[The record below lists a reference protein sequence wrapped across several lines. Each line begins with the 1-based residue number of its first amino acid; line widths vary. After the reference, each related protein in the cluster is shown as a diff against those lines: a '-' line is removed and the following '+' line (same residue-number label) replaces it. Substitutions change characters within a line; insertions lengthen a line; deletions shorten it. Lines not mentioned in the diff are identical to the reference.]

1 MFGWALILSLTALL
15 LLFMLLYNSLAFEY
29 FKCDERVQYQN
40 AITVLMPTFNRNL
53 DVVKQIILHY
63 EMMNCVSSVIVLEF
77 DEGHKTNHATAVHM
91 PNDLRLRFSAHKF
104 PYSGKPLCPQIL
116 SDAVI
121 TVDDD
126 CVLQEPLLQSLY
138 SRLLTDPTALH
149 GIEGRNVIRGEY
161 MPYDRPNVQPGGV
174 EVYMLLTWCA
184 MAKTSRMKEV
194 EEEFRANYF
203 DYCKRLNG
211 EDIAIS
217 RIFRKCVMHEFGWV
231 TFRRKPIIN
240 THIRFMTNEYSL
252 SGRKN
257 FLKDRQE
264 VVERF
269 SAVNLTASPSAPIH
283 APPSAPIHALSKET
297 HMAYVLAKNR
307 HAITIVLALTI
318 VVVFIILIHHTH
330 LHYLR

>member
-1 MFGWALILSLTALL
+1 
-15 LLFMLLYNSLAFEY
+15 
-29 FKCDERVQYQN
+29 
-40 AITVLMPTFNRNL
+40 
-53 DVVKQIILHY
+53 
-63 EMMNCVSSVIVLEF
+63 
-77 DEGHKTNHATAVHM
+77 
-91 PNDLRLRFSAHKF
+91 
-104 PYSGKPLCPQIL
+104 
-116 SDAVI
+116 
-121 TVDDD
+121 
-126 CVLQEPLLQSLY
+126 
-138 SRLLTDPTALH
+138 
-149 GIEGRNVIRGEY
+149 

-203 DYCKRLNG
+203 DYSKRLNG

-217 RIFRKCVMHEFGWV
+217 RIFRKCVMHELGWV
-231 TFRRKPIIN
+231 TFQRKPIIN

-269 SAVNLTASPSAPIH
+269 SAVNLTASPSALTASP
-283 APPSAPIHALSKET
+283 ASPSAPIHVLSKET

-307 HAITIVLALTI
+307 HAITVVLALTI
-318 VVVFIILIHHTH
+318 VVVCIILIHHTH
-330 LHYLR
+330 HYLR

>member
-1 MFGWALILSLTALL
+1 MFAWALILSAIALL
-15 LLFMLLYNSLAFEY
+15 LLFCLLYNSLTFEY
-29 FKCDERVQYQN
+29 FKCDERLQYRN

-53 DVVKQIILHY
+53 DVVKKIILHY

-77 DEGHKTNHATAVHM
+77 DGGHKTNHETAVHM

-104 PYSGKPLCPQIL
+104 PYSEKPLCPQIL

-138 SRLLTDPTALH
+138 SRLLSDPTALH

-161 MPYDRPNVQPGGV
+161 MPYDRPKVKPGGV

-194 EEEFRANYF
+194 EQEFRANYF
-203 DYCKRLNG
+203 DYSKRLNG

-231 TFRRKPIIN
+231 TFQRKPIMN
-240 THIRFMTNEYSL
+240 THIRFMTNEFSL
-252 SGRKN
+252 SSRKD

-269 SAVNLTASPSAPIH
+269 KAVNLTALHSAPM
-283 APPSAPIHALSKET
+283 HALSKDP

-318 VVVFIILIHHTH
+318 VVVCVFMVRQVR
-330 LHYLR
+330 LHYYC